1 MICKIFHRTIFLAA
15 VLTATLFFA
24 CGGGG
29 GGDDDDDR
37 YTTTPAPSLTV
48 SEFNSFKASHSS
60 YFEDTDTG
68 FANLIATIISG
79 GAPSSA
85 GNTYYISPN
94 GSDSNSGLSSQ
105 VPLKNFSAAFSK
117 MTSGGTLIVMDGTYT
132 PGSQIGV
139 SLNGNSSN
147 YIKIKAQNKGK
158 AIISGGNTKKANNY
172 ALMSISGSYI
182 MIDGL
187 VFKDLKAQ
195 NGATGIRLEN
205 GANHI
210 IIANCTFTNIR
221 TASLV
226 TEESKDNE
234 NLQYTANAI
243 IGYGDDAD
251 NPISNILVYN
261 NTCRN
266 METGWGECI
275 SLTEN
280 CKYVSIIDNY
290 LDDTGNIGIDVGG
303 NYVTSLSASLRF
315 TRYAYIAHNTVVN
328 ESTEDTYGDTCY
340 GIYADG
346 GQHIQIIGNKVAN
359 CMGGIE
365 AGAEEVNDGYPT
377 NDITISGNEIVDCK
391 EVFFA
396 CGGWE
401 EDRGLVKNVHFTG
414 NTCTANRDAG
424 SMVNLAKC
432 DNVEIKENTF
442 RKSGNFEIDTFN
454 LEFEGW
460 GIEPTVNNKK
470 YKGTS
475 ATLNA
480 ISDSI
485 ESDNTWIG
493 F

>member
-1 MICKIFHRTIFLAA
+1 MICKIFHRIVFFLAA
-15 VLTATLFFA
+15 LACLQLTS

-37 YTTTPAPSLTV
+37 YTTTPAGSLTV

-60 YFEDTDTG
+60 YFEDS
-68 FANLIATIISG
+68 FANIIASVIAGGSPASG
-79 GAPSSA
+79 GDTYYVSPSGNNSNNGRSTQTPFKTLPHALSALSA
-85 GNTYYISPN
+85 G
-94 GSDSNSGLSSQ
+94 D
-105 VPLKNFSAAFSK
+105 
-117 MTSGGTLIVMDGTYT
+117 TLIVMDGTYT
-132 PGSQIGV
+132 ASSQIEAE
-139 SLNGNSSN
+139 NSENASS
-147 YIKIKAQNKGK
+147 YITIKAQNKGR
-158 AIISGGNTKKANNY
+158 AIISGGNTEKGNDF
-172 ALMSISGSYI
+172 ALLSISGSFI
-182 MIDGL
+182 MVDGL
-187 VFKDLKAQ
+187 TFKDLRS
-195 NGATGIRLEN
+195 NGGCGVRLEN

-226 TEESKDNE
+226 TEASKDNE

-303 NYVTSLSASLRF
+303 NYVTRLPANLRF

-328 ESTEDTYGDTCY
+328 ESTEDTYKDTCY

-377 NDITISGNEIVDCK
+377 DDITISGNEIVDCQ

-485 ESDNTWIG
+485 ESNNTWIG

>member
-1 MICKIFHRTIFLAA
+1 MICKIFHRTVFFLAA
-15 VLTATLFFA
+15 LACLQLTS

-29 GGDDDDDR
+29 GGDDDDR
-37 YTTTPAPSLTV
+37 YTTTPAGSLTV
-48 SEFNSFKASHSS
+48 SEFNSFKAGHGS
-60 YFEDTDTG
+60 YFEDGD

-79 GAPSSA
+79 GSPRSVS
-85 GNTYYISPN
+85 NTYYISPN
-94 GSDSNSGLSSQ
+94 GNDSNTGLFSQ
-105 VPLKNFSAAFSK
+105 DPLKTFSAAFNK
-117 MTSGGTLIVMDGTYT
+117 MSYGSTLIVMDGTYT
-132 PGSQIGV
+132 PDNNGIEVNFNSGS
-139 SLNGNSSN
+139 SSN
-147 YIKIKAQNKGK
+147 YIKIKAQNKGR
-158 AIISGGNTKKANNY
+158 AIISGGNTTKANDY
-172 ALMSISGSYI
+172 ALMSISGRYI

-221 TASLV
+221 TESLV
-226 TEESKDNE
+226 TEASKDNE

-243 IGYGDDAD
+243 IGYGDS
-251 NPISNILVYN
+251 NTSPISSILIYK
-261 NTCRN
+261 NTCTN

-280 CKYVSIIDNY
+280 CTHVSIIENY

-303 NYVTSLSASLRF
+303 NYVTRLPANLRF

-365 AGAEEVNDGYPT
+365 AGAEEVNEDYPT
-377 NDITISGNEIVDCK
+377 DDITISGNEIVDCQ

-396 CGGWE
+396 CGGYE
-401 EDRGLVKNVHFTG
+401 TDRGWVKNVKFTN
-414 NTCTANRDAG
+414 NTCTARNTADL
-424 SMVNLAKC
+424 MVNLAKC
-432 DNVEIKENTF
+432 DTVEISGNTF
-442 RKSGNFEIDTFN
+442 TKMGSFEMEGIYKEFN
-454 LEFEGW
+454 SSYTKNITER
-460 GIEPTVNNKK
+460 
-470 YKGTS
+470 
-475 ATLNA
+475 
-480 ISDSI
+480 
-485 ESDNTWIG
+485 DNTWIG

>member
-1 MICKIFHRTIFLAA
+1 MICKIFHRIVFFLAA
-15 VLTATLFFA
+15 LACLQLTS

-37 YTTTPAPSLTV
+37 YTTTPAGSLSV
-48 SEFNSFKASHSS
+48 SEFNSFRASHSS
-60 YFEDTDTG
+60 YFEDS
-68 FANLIATIISG
+68 FANIIASVIAGGSPASG
-79 GAPSSA
+79 GDTYYVSPSGNNSNNGRSTQTPFKTLPHALSALSA
-85 GNTYYISPN
+85 G
-94 GSDSNSGLSSQ
+94 D
-105 VPLKNFSAAFSK
+105 
-117 MTSGGTLIVMDGTYT
+117 TLIVMDGTYT
-132 PGSQIGV
+132 ASSQIEAE
-139 SLNGNSSN
+139 NSENASS
-147 YIKIKAQNKGK
+147 YITIKAQNKGK
-158 AIISGGNTKKANNY
+158 AIISGGNTTKANDY

-195 NGATGIRLEN
+195 TGATGVKLEN

-226 TEESKDNE
+226 TEASKDDDD
-234 NLQYTANAI
+234 LQFTANAI
-243 IGYGDDAD
+243 IGYGTSSS
-251 NPISNILVYN
+251 NPISSILVYKN
-261 NTCRN
+261 KCYD

-280 CKYVSIIDNY
+280 CTHVSIIENY

-303 NYVTSLSASLRF
+303 NYVTSLPANLRF

-328 ESTEDTYGDTCY
+328 ESTEDTYKDTCY

-365 AGAEEVNDGYPT
+365 AGAEEVNEGYPT
-377 NDITISGNEIVDCK
+377 DDITISGNEIVDCQ

-396 CGGWE
+396 CGGYE
-401 EDRGLVKNVHFTG
+401 IDRGWVKNVKFTN
-414 NTCTANRDAG
+414 NTCTARNTADL
-424 SMVNLAKC
+424 MVNLAKC
-432 DNVEIKENTF
+432 DTVEISGNTF
-442 RKSGNFEIDTFN
+442 TKMGSFEMEGIYKEFN
-454 LEFEGW
+454 SSYTKNITER
-460 GIEPTVNNKK
+460 
-470 YKGTS
+470 
-475 ATLNA
+475 
-480 ISDSI
+480 
-485 ESDNTWIG
+485 DNTWIG

>member
-1 MICKIFHRTIFLAA
+1 MICKIFHRTVFFLAA
-15 VLTATLFFA
+15 LACLQLTS
-24 CGGGG
+24 CGGGE

-37 YTTTPAPSLTV
+37 YTTTPAGSLTV

-60 YFEDTDTG
+60 YFEDTS

-79 GAPSSA
+79 GSPSSA
-85 GNTYYISPN
+85 GNTYYISPTGN
-94 GSDSNSGLSSQ
+94 DSNSGLSSQ

-139 SLNGNSSN
+139 SLNGSSSN
-147 YIKIKAQNKGK
+147 YITIKAQNKGK
-158 AIISGGNTKKANNY
+158 AIISGGNTTKANNY

-195 NGATGIRLEN
+195 TGATGVKLEN

-226 TEESKDNE
+226 TEASKDNE

-243 IGYGDDAD
+243 IGYGDS
-251 NPISNILVYN
+251 NTSPISSILIYK
-261 NTCRN
+261 NTWTN

-280 CKYVSIIDNY
+280 CTHVSIIENY
-290 LDDTGNIGIDVGG
+290 LDDTGNIGIDVVG

-315 TRYAYIAHNTVVN
+315 TRYAYIAHNTVAN
-328 ESTEDTYGDTCY
+328 ESTEDTYQDTCY

-377 NDITISGNEIVDCK
+377 NDITISGNEIVDCQ

-396 CGGWE
+396 CGGYE
-401 EDRGLVKNVHFTG
+401 TDRGWVKNVKFTN
-414 NTCTANRDAG
+414 NTCTARNTADL
-424 SMVNLAKC
+424 MINLAKC
-432 DNVEIKENTF
+432 DTVEIRGNTF
-442 RKSGNFEIDTFN
+442 TKMGSFEMEGIYKEFN
-454 LEFEGW
+454 SSYTKNITER
-460 GIEPTVNNKK
+460 N
-470 YKGTS
+470 
-475 ATLNA
+475 
-480 ISDSI
+480 
-485 ESDNTWIG
+485 NTWIG

>member
-1 MICKIFHRTIFLAA
+1 MICKIFHRTVFFLAA
-15 VLTATLFFA
+15 LACLQLTS

-29 GGDDDDDR
+29 GDGDDGYDV
-37 YTTTPAPSLTV
+37 TPGTPLSAA
-48 SEFNSFKASHSS
+48 EFASFRASHSN
-60 YFEDTDTG
+60 YFEDTG
-68 FANLIATIISG
+68 FANLIATVISG
-79 GAPSSA
+79 GSPSSA

-105 VPLKNFSAAFSK
+105 VPLKNFSAAFGK

-132 PGSQIGV
+132 PSSQIGV
-139 SLNGNSSN
+139 SLNGSSSN
-147 YIKIKAQNKGK
+147 YIQIKAQNKGK
-158 AIISGGNTKKANNY
+158 AIISGGNNTKANNY

-195 NGATGIRLEN
+195 TGATGVKLEN

-210 IIANCTFTNIR
+210 IIANCTFTSIR

-226 TEESKDNE
+226 TEASKDNE

-243 IGYGDDAD
+243 IGYGDS
-251 NPISNILVYN
+251 NTSPISSILIYK
-261 NTCRN
+261 NTCTN

-280 CKYVSIIDNY
+280 CTHVSIIENY

-303 NYVTSLSASLRF
+303 NYVTSLPANLRF
-315 TRYAYIAHNTVVN
+315 TRYAYIAHNTVAN

-365 AGAEEVNDGYPT
+365 AGAEEVNEGYPT
-377 NDITISGNEIVDCK
+377 DDITISGNEIVDCQ

-396 CGGWE
+396 CGGYE
-401 EDRGLVKNVHFTG
+401 TDRGWVKHVKFT
-414 NTCTANRDAG
+414 NITCTARNTADL
-424 SMVNLAKC
+424 MVNLAKC
-432 DNVEIKENTF
+432 DTVEISGNTF
-442 RKSGNFEIDTFN
+442 TKMGSFEMEGIYKEFN
-454 LEFEGW
+454 SSYTKNITER
-460 GIEPTVNNKK
+460 
-470 YKGTS
+470 
-475 ATLNA
+475 
-480 ISDSI
+480 
-485 ESDNTWIG
+485 DNTWIG

>member
-37 YTTTPAPSLTV
+37 YTTTPAGSLTV

-60 YFEDTDTG
+60 YFEDS
-68 FANLIATIISG
+68 FANIIASVIAGGSPASG
-79 GAPSSA
+79 DD
-85 GNTYYISPN
+85 TYYVSPSGN
-94 GSDSNSGLSSQ
+94 DSTNNGLSSQ
-105 VPLKNFSAAFSK
+105 APFKTLSHALSALSE
-117 MTSGGTLIVMDGTYT
+117 GDTLIVMDGTYT
-132 PGSQIGV
+132 ASSQIEAEN
-139 SLNGNSSN
+139 SGNASS

-158 AIISGGNTKKANNY
+158 AIISGGNTTKANNY

-195 NGATGIRLEN
+195 TGATGVRLEN

-221 TASLV
+221 TASRV
-226 TEESKDNE
+226 TEASKDDE
-234 NLQYTANAI
+234 DLQYTANAI
-243 IGYGDDAD
+243 IGYGDS
-251 NPISNILVYN
+251 NTSPISSILIYK
-261 NTCRN
+261 NTCTN

-280 CKYVSIIDNY
+280 CTHVSIIENY

-365 AGAEEVNDGYPT
+365 AGAEEVNEGYPT
-377 NDITISGNEIVDCK
+377 NDITISGNEIVDCQ

-396 CGGWE
+396 CGGYE
-401 EDRGLVKNVHFTG
+401 TDRGWVKNVKFTN
-414 NTCTANRDAG
+414 NTCTARNTADL
-424 SMVNLAKC
+424 MVNLAKC
-432 DNVEIKENTF
+432 DTVEISGNTF
-442 RKSGNFEIDTFN
+442 TKMGSFEMEGIYK
-454 LEFEGW
+454 EFYPSSTKNITER
-460 GIEPTVNNKK
+460 
-470 YKGTS
+470 
-475 ATLNA
+475 
-480 ISDSI
+480 
-485 ESDNTWIG
+485 DNTWIG